1 MGISAR
7 RKSITAIELPAK
19 LKKKMTEK
27 TQYPYEKKKLL
38 SCTLV
43 EYILTVE
50 GNLDMI
56 SFLGHVS
63 KEASTSLE
71 HSQDITIL
79 GPIHCQSLHCKGF

>member
-1 MGISAR
+1 MI
-7 RKSITAIELPAK
+7 
-19 LKKKMTEK
+19 EK

-71 HSQDITIL
+71 HSQDITFL
-79 GPIHCQSLHCKGF
+79 GPIHCQSYIVKAFNLVCRIRDLYPY